1 MAIEITIPRLGW
13 SMEEGILVN
22 WLKRD
27 GDFVARGDLLFVLE
41 SDKAAQEIESL
52 DEGILHIPP
61 DAAKPGDTVAVG
73 QVIGVLLSKGE
84 APPSKSG
91 DVASGAN
98 GAAANTR
105 PAAAPQS
112 APAAGGPAARRQA
125 RKLNQQAA
133 SAANG
138 AGAHTA
144 VSSTPVAQAA
154 PVAATPI
161 QSISSQTQTAVTPR
175 ARRVAGELGVE
186 LQGLAGTGRGG
197 RVRERDVRAAA
208 ERGIAP
214 RVVANNGAKPVAT
227 SNIRRTIARRMA
239 ASRQTTAAVTLTS
252 RADATTLLNVRAQ
265 FAAAAA
271 SGALDLVPSF
281 TDLIAKLAA
290 AALAEHPQM
299 NARWEDEQIIE
310 QPEIHIGVAV
320 DTEAGLLV
328 PVIRN
333 VPQLRV
339 REITALTKD
348 MVARARAGALTGAEL
363 QGGTFTITNLGMY
376 GIDAFTPIIN
386 PPETAILGLG
396 AIRREAVFEGEK
408 LVPSDLLT
416 LSLTFDHRVVDGAPA
431 ARFLQSLVRA
441 IEHAAAFLA

>member
-1 MAIEITIPRLGW
+1 
-13 SMEEGILVN
+13 MEEGILVN

-27 GDFVARGDLLFVLE
+27 GDFVARGEMLFLLE
-41 SDKAAQEIESL
+41 SDKATQEIESL
-52 DEGILHIPP
+52 DEGVLHIPEG
-61 DAAKPGDTVAVG
+61 AARPGDTVAVG
-73 QVIGVLLSKGE
+73 QVIGVLLAKGE
-84 APPSKSG
+84 APPTKSG
-91 DVASGAN
+91 GTAPPSADSTNGTSH
-98 GAAANTR
+98 GAAT
-105 PAAAPQS
+105 S
-112 APAAGGPAARRQA
+112 APPSQPAPVAGGPAARRQA
-125 RKLNQQAA
+125 RKLSQQQA
-133 SAANG
+133 STSTNG
-138 AGAHTA
+138 AGAHASPATTQ
-144 VSSTPVAQAA
+144 SVAELAELPKTAA
-154 PVAATPI
+154 PQNHA
-161 QSISSQTQTAVTPR
+161 SQATAVTPR
-175 ARRVAGELGVE
+175 ARRVASELGVE
-186 LQGLAGTGRGG
+186 VSGLAGTGRDG

-208 ERGIAP
+208 ERGEPSRLASTAG
-214 RVVANNGAKPVAT
+214 ANSGAKPVAA
-227 SNIRRTIARRMA
+227 SNIRRTIARRMT
-239 ASRQTTAAVTLTS
+239 ASHQTTAPVTLTS
-252 RADATTLLNVRAQ
+252 RADATNLLNVRGQ
-265 FAAAAA
+265 FVAAAG
-271 SGALDLVPSF
+271 SGALDIVPSF

-290 AALAEHPQM
+290 AALAEHPQL

-339 REITALTKD
+339 REIAALTKD
-348 MVARARAGALTGAEL
+348 LVARARAGALTGAEL

-396 AIRREAVFEGEK
+396 AIRREAIFEGEK
-408 LVPSDLLT
+408 LVPRDLLT